1 LDITKQIRE
10 MIATVEVP
18 KTPKPVEQTEALR
31 IEAIRNVVT
40 RDVVNQS
47 STRID
52 GGRWTSSVRWARTT
66 WSVRYVS
73 SCISGLRR

>member
-1 LDITKQIRE
+1 MLARKIVPDWTSQKQIRE

-40 RDVVNQS
+40 RDVVNSLQ
-47 STRID
+47 RAYRRFYD
-52 GGRWTSSVRWARTT
+52 GHQA
-66 WSVRYVS
+66 
-73 SCISGLRR
+73 

>member
-1 LDITKQIRE
+1 

-40 RDVVNQS
+40 RDVVNSLQRV
-47 STRID
+47 STVL
-52 GGRWTSSVRWARTT
+52 WTSRREGTDNLG
-66 WSVRYVS
+66 VRYVS
-73 SCISGLRR
+73 SAVSVVERR